1 MRLAGWWQERRLNT
15 LDDSKGRHL
24 YRCHR
29 SPLFDH
35 TLLDL
40 DLDLDLD
47 LYRGAASHPKQFM
60 TRKTAMVSIQFGQ
73 SLAAL

>member
-1 MRLAGWWQERRLNT
+1 MILAGWWQELRLNI

-24 YRCHR
+24 YHCRWPPPFGH
-29 SPLFDH
+29 
-35 TLLDL
+35 LLDL

-47 LYRGAASHPKQFM
+47 HGAASRPKLFM
-60 TRKTAMVSIQFGQ
+60 TRRTAMVSIQFGQ